1 METAVAMA
9 GGALAGAAA
18 AGLVL
23 GQQVAEAVERARRA
37 QAIVGSRGPG
47 VVPWLLRNGVAP
59 LRPLARVLLRSVWAR
74 RMAQDAESLLGERG
88 MLASAESLASLALGL
103 CLAAGAAAGAAS
115 GSAACAAAVVG
126 CGAVALAGALR
137 SAQERQQVL
146 LREDVP
152 EALRSMEVC
161 FRAGL
166 SLSQTLRQTAAEL
179 GDGLGALFARA
190 AARLDTGC
198 PATEALAVFREQRGL
213 PELSFVA
220 VSLDV
225 QHQSGGSLATVLE
238 AARESVEGELELRR
252 SLRVQTAQAK
262 LSARIVTLMPFILV
276 ALFSL
281 VSEDFLDPFFSS
293 PAGFALLGVALAM
306 QVAGVVIVRRMLDV
320 ERG

>member
-37 QAIVGSRGPG
+37 QALVGSRGSG
-47 VVPWLLRNGVAP
+47 MVPWLLRNGVAP
-59 LRPLARVLLRSVWAR
+59 LRPFARALLRSTRLR
-74 RMAQDAESLLGERG
+74 RMAQDAESLLDGRG
-88 MLASAESLASLALGL
+88 MLASAESLVSLALGL
-103 CLAAGAAAGAAS
+103 CLAAGMVAGMAS
-115 GSAACAAAVVG
+115 GSVVCAAAVVG
-126 CGAVALAGALR
+126 CGAVAIAGALR
-137 SAQERQQVL
+137 SARERHQVL
-146 LREDVP
+146 LREEVP
-152 EALRSMEVC
+152 EALRSMGVC

-166 SLSQTLRQTAAEL
+166 SLSQTLKQTAAEM
-179 GDGLGALFARA
+179 GDGIGTLFARA

-198 PATEALAVFREQRGL
+198 SPTEALAVFRDQRGL

-281 VSEDFLDPFFSS
+281 VSDDFLAPFFSS
-293 PAGFALLGVALAM
+293 PAGFVLLGAALAM
-306 QVAGVVIVRRMLDV
+306 QVTGVVLVRRMLDV
-320 ERG
+320 ERE

>member
-1 METAVAMA
+1 
-9 GGALAGAAA
+9 
-18 AGLVL
+18 
-23 GQQVAEAVERARRA
+23 
-37 QAIVGSRGPG
+37 
-47 VVPWLLRNGVAP
+47 
-59 LRPLARVLLRSVWAR
+59 
-74 RMAQDAESLLGERG
+74 

-103 CLAAGAAAGAAS
+103 CLAAGMVAGMAS
-115 GSAACAAAVVG
+115 GSVVCAAAVVG
-126 CGAVALAGALR
+126 CGAVAIAGALR
-137 SAQERQQVL
+137 SARERRQVL
-146 LREDVP
+146 LREEVP
-152 EALRSMEVC
+152 EALRSMGVC

-166 SLSQTLRQTAAEL
+166 SLSQTLKQTAAEM
-179 GDGLGALFARA
+179 GDGIGTLFARA

-198 PATEALAVFREQRGL
+198 SPTEALAVFRDQRGL

-281 VSEDFLDPFFSS
+281 VSDDFLAPFFSS
-293 PAGFALLGVALAM
+293 PAGFVLLGAALAM
-306 QVAGVVIVRRMLDV
+306 QVTGVVLVRRMLDV
-320 ERG
+320 ERE